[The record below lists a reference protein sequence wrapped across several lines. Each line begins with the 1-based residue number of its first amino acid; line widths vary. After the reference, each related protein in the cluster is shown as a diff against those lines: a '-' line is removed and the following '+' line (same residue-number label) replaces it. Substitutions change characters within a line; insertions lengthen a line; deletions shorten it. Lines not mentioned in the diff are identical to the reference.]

1 MKSPLGIH
9 SQSGMTLLIALA
21 MLVVITILGIS
32 VIRMTGSSMLV
43 VGNMQWKRAAE
54 NIGLMAIEQ
63 TMNSAAPFAS
73 PTSAVSFS
81 PPTGYTVTISNRNC
95 LRSSPASGYSA
106 LSAVAPE
113 ENIWE
118 FTISVTDTIT
128 GATSTMVQGAKIR
141 QLSGSCT

>member
-1 MKSPLGIH
+1 MHGTINMR

-32 VIRMTGSSMLV
+32 AIRMTGSSMLV
-43 VGNMQWKRAAE
+43 VGNMQWKKAAE
-54 NIGLMAIEQ
+54 NIALMAIEQ
-63 TMNSAAPFAS
+63 TMNSATPFNS
-73 PTSAVSFS
+73 PTSTVAFS
-81 PPTGYTVTISNRNC
+81 APSGYTVTIGNRTC

-118 FTISVTDTIT
+118 YTIT
-128 GATSTMVQGAKIR
+128 VSDGMTGARSSMVQGAKIR

>member
-1 MKSPLGIH
+1 MNGTMR

-32 VIRMTGSSMLV
+32 AIRMTGSSMLV
-43 VGNMQWKRAAE
+43 VGNMQWKKAAE
-54 NIGLMAIEQ
+54 NIALMAIEQ
-63 TMNSAAPFAS
+63 TMNSATPFNS
-73 PTSAVSFS
+73 PTAAVTFSA
-81 PPTGYTVTISNRNC
+81 PAGYTVTISNRTC

-113 ENIWE
+113 ENVWE
-118 FTISVTDTIT
+118 FAITVSDGMT
-128 GATSTMVQGAKIR
+128 GARSSMIQGAKIR

>member
-1 MKSPLGIH
+1 MDGTINMR

-32 VIRMTGSSMLV
+32 AIRMTGSSMLV
-43 VGNMQWKRAAE
+43 VGNMQWKKAAE
-54 NIGLMAIEQ
+54 NIALMAIEQ
-63 TMNSAAPFAS
+63 TMNSATPFNS
-73 PTSAVSFS
+73 PTSTVAFS
-81 PPTGYTVTISNRNC
+81 APAGYTVTISNRTC

-118 FTISVTDTIT
+118 FAITVSDGMT
-128 GATSTMVQGAKIR
+128 GARSSMIQGAKIR